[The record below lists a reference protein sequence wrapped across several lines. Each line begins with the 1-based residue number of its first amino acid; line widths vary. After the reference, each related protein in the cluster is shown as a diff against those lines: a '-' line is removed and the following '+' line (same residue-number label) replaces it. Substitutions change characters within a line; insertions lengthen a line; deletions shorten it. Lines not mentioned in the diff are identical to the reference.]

1 MLDEGQN
8 FSACHAL
15 VRHPAQLVPDD
26 RVVGHNELDP
36 PLDRLLDDLRGDV
49 QGHQHVGD
57 GLLPVADQKACVVE
71 AQLGPEGGLL
81 VQQSINFVYRCHV
94 FHVSFVASSSSI
106 SARSA
111 ARAAGSGALP
121 RSMPSKAR
129 LRRRI
134 RSVR

>member
-15 VRHPAQLVPDD
+15 VCDTAQLVPDD
-26 RVVGHNELDP
+26 RVVGHNELGP
-36 PLDRLLDDLRGDV
+36 HLDRFLDDLRGDV

-57 GLLPVADQKACVVE
+57 GLLPVADQKARVVE
-71 AQLGPEGGLL
+71 AQLGPERGLL

-111 ARAAGSGALP
+111 ARAAGSRALP